1 MKQKLLTD
9 IELDVHELKFL
20 MDTFSKEPTQTL
32 SELLKRSI
40 LRMQDRLEQLSEEIE
55 AVPVEDSP
63 SAIAEVE
70 SEVPIVEEQAPV
82 IEGIE
87 YPVIEEKVVEENEAT
102 ALGEDE
108 PVIVQEPQAVVEETV
123 IEEPVVEDE
132 MEEKEVEDELE
143 DDESLLIEE
152 PKAAVLGESIKMA
165 AGLRHSISLNDSFRF
180 SREIFGGDPE
190 LMNRVIEQI
199 SVMSSYKTAVAFL
212 ASKVSVNEENEAMTD
227 FLELLKKF
235 MGKLYVVPTPVGNLE
250 DMTFRAIK
258 VLKEVDLILAEDT
271 RTSGILLKHF
281 EIKNA
286 MQSHHKFNE
295 HKTVESVV
303 NRIKAGETVALISD
317 AGTPGI
323 SDPGFLVVRECVR
336 NGIEVQCLP
345 GATAFVPALVASG
358 LPNEKFCFEGFLP
371 QKKGRQTR
379 LKALAEE
386 HRTMVFYESP
396 HRLLK
401 TLTQFAEY
409 FGTERQATVSREIS
423 KLHEETVRGSLAELI
438 EHFTATEPRGE
449 IVIVLAG
456 IDD

>member
-180 SREIFGGDPE
+180 SREIFGGVPE

-199 SVMSSYKTAVAFL
+199 SVMSSNKTAVAFL

-227 FLELLKKF
+227 FLELLKKYF
-235 MGKLYVVPTPVGNLE
+235 N
-250 DMTFRAIK
+250 
-258 VLKEVDLILAEDT
+258 
-271 RTSGILLKHF
+271 
-281 EIKNA
+281 
-286 MQSHHKFNE
+286 QS
-295 HKTVESVV
+295 
-303 NRIKAGETVALISD
+303 A
-317 AGTPGI
+317 
-323 SDPGFLVVRECVR
+323 
-336 NGIEVQCLP
+336 
-345 GATAFVPALVASG
+345 
-358 LPNEKFCFEGFLP
+358 
-371 QKKGRQTR
+371 
-379 LKALAEE
+379 
-386 HRTMVFYESP
+386 
-396 HRLLK
+396 
-401 TLTQFAEY
+401 
-409 FGTERQATVSREIS
+409 
-423 KLHEETVRGSLAELI
+423 
-438 EHFTATEPRGE
+438 
-449 IVIVLAG
+449 
-456 IDD
+456 

>member
-9 IELDVHELKFL
+9 IELDVHELKLL

-82 IEGIE
+82 IEEIE

-132 MEEKEVEDELE
+132 MEEKEVE
-143 DDESLLIEE
+143 DESLLIEE

-199 SVMSSYKTAVAFL
+199 SVMSSYKTAMAFL

-227 FLELLKKF
+227 FLELLKKYF
-235 MGKLYVVPTPVGNLE
+235 N
-250 DMTFRAIK
+250 
-258 VLKEVDLILAEDT
+258 
-271 RTSGILLKHF
+271 
-281 EIKNA
+281 
-286 MQSHHKFNE
+286 QS
-295 HKTVESVV
+295 
-303 NRIKAGETVALISD
+303 A
-317 AGTPGI
+317 
-323 SDPGFLVVRECVR
+323 
-336 NGIEVQCLP
+336 
-345 GATAFVPALVASG
+345 
-358 LPNEKFCFEGFLP
+358 
-371 QKKGRQTR
+371 
-379 LKALAEE
+379 
-386 HRTMVFYESP
+386 
-396 HRLLK
+396 
-401 TLTQFAEY
+401 
-409 FGTERQATVSREIS
+409 
-423 KLHEETVRGSLAELI
+423 
-438 EHFTATEPRGE
+438 
-449 IVIVLAG
+449 
-456 IDD
+456 

>member
-1 MKQKLLTD
+1 
-9 IELDVHELKFL
+9 
-20 MDTFSKEPTQTL
+20 
-32 SELLKRSI
+32 
-40 LRMQDRLEQLSEEIE
+40 MQDLLEHLWEEIK

-82 IEGIE
+82 IEEIE

-132 MEEKEVEDELE
+132 MEEKEVEDESE

-227 FLELLKKF
+227 FLELLKKYF
-235 MGKLYVVPTPVGNLE
+235 N
-250 DMTFRAIK
+250 
-258 VLKEVDLILAEDT
+258 
-271 RTSGILLKHF
+271 
-281 EIKNA
+281 
-286 MQSHHKFNE
+286 QS
-295 HKTVESVV
+295 
-303 NRIKAGETVALISD
+303 A
-317 AGTPGI
+317 
-323 SDPGFLVVRECVR
+323 
-336 NGIEVQCLP
+336 
-345 GATAFVPALVASG
+345 
-358 LPNEKFCFEGFLP
+358 
-371 QKKGRQTR
+371 
-379 LKALAEE
+379 
-386 HRTMVFYESP
+386 
-396 HRLLK
+396 
-401 TLTQFAEY
+401 
-409 FGTERQATVSREIS
+409 
-423 KLHEETVRGSLAELI
+423 
-438 EHFTATEPRGE
+438 
-449 IVIVLAG
+449 
-456 IDD
+456 

>member
-1 MKQKLLTD
+1 
-9 IELDVHELKFL
+9 
-20 MDTFSKEPTQTL
+20 
-32 SELLKRSI
+32 
-40 LRMQDRLEQLSEEIE
+40 MQDRLEQLSEEIE

-82 IEGIE
+82 IEEIE

-132 MEEKEVEDELE
+132 MEEKEVEDES

-227 FLELLKKF
+227 FLELLKKYF
-235 MGKLYVVPTPVGNLE
+235 N
-250 DMTFRAIK
+250 
-258 VLKEVDLILAEDT
+258 
-271 RTSGILLKHF
+271 
-281 EIKNA
+281 
-286 MQSHHKFNE
+286 QS
-295 HKTVESVV
+295 
-303 NRIKAGETVALISD
+303 A
-317 AGTPGI
+317 
-323 SDPGFLVVRECVR
+323 
-336 NGIEVQCLP
+336 
-345 GATAFVPALVASG
+345 
-358 LPNEKFCFEGFLP
+358 
-371 QKKGRQTR
+371 
-379 LKALAEE
+379 
-386 HRTMVFYESP
+386 
-396 HRLLK
+396 
-401 TLTQFAEY
+401 
-409 FGTERQATVSREIS
+409 
-423 KLHEETVRGSLAELI
+423 
-438 EHFTATEPRGE
+438 
-449 IVIVLAG
+449 
-456 IDD
+456 